1 MDLGTCL
8 ITIAANNFLVL
19 DLARDVIGID
29 VERLIKTKYS
39 VTASPTPLYHA
50 GDLGYVKYV

>member
-1 MDLGTCL
+1 MDLGTCV

-39 VTASPTPLYHA
+39 VTAPQPLFIMA
-50 GDLGYVKYV
+50 VA